1 MGASRI
7 LIISAAAFLLLAIPS
22 IMEFATG
29 EASFTP
35 TGIAIELF
43 ETLTM
48 GAALLALVLL
58 VNAVRQMRKDHE
70 SLVNDLARSRAESL
84 MWRENTL
91 NLVQGARQA
100 IERQFDA
107 WQFTP
112 AEKDIA
118 SLILKGCSH
127 KEIADL
133 RGANPTT
140 VRQQAQ
146 AIYRKS
152 GLENRSELAAYFLDA
167 ILQPPGKKAAPE
179 DAAATTD

>member
-1 MGASRI
+1 MGGLRI
-7 LIISAAAFLLLAIPS
+7 FATAAAAFLLLAIPS

-35 TGIAIELF
+35 TGVAIELF

-48 GAALLALVLL
+48 AAALLALIFLF
-58 VNAVRQMRKDHE
+58 NTVRQIRRDQE

-84 MWRENTL
+84 MWRQNTL
-91 NLVQGARQA
+91 SLVEGARHA
-100 IERQFDA
+100 IEKQFDA

-167 ILQPPGKKAAPE
+167 ILQSPGKASAQA
-179 DAAATTD
+179 DVAAASD

>member
-1 MGASRI
+1 MGGLRI
-7 LIISAAAFLLLAIPS
+7 FAMATAAFLLLAIPS
-22 IMEFATG
+22 IIEFATG
-29 EASFTP
+29 EASLTP
-35 TGIAIELF
+35 TGIAVELF

-58 VNAVRQMRKDHE
+58 VNAIGQMRKDRE

-84 MWRENTL
+84 MWRQNTL
-91 NLVQGARQA
+91 SLVEGARQA
-100 IERQFDA
+100 IEKQFDA

-167 ILQPPGKKAAPE
+167 ILDTKDEKVSRTEP
-179 DAAATTD
+179 ATQK